1 LDTRPIPST
10 GERLP
15 IIGCGTWQTFD
26 IGSSRSDYPS
36 RQAVL
41 ETLFG
46 VGGSV
51 IDSSPMYGSSERVVG
66 DLLAAMNGHG
76 KAFVATKVW
85 TPGRAAGITQMEQSM
100 RLLRTDRID
109 LMQIHNLVDWRSHL
123 PTLRDWKREGRIR
136 YVGVT
141 HYQAGAFADLEAA
154 IRDEQFDFL
163 QVNYALDEREA
174 ERRLLPLAAERG
186 VAVLVNLPFGAGGL
200 VRKLA
205 HRPLPDWAK
214 EIGAGSWP
222 EVLLKFVLAN
232 PAVTCVI
239 PGTSRAD
246 HMAINARAGTGPYP
260 DAALAKR
267 MVAAIEG

>member
-1 LDTRPIPST
+1 
-10 GERLP
+10 
-15 IIGCGTWQTFD
+15 
-26 IGSSRSDYPS
+26 
-36 RQAVL
+36 
-41 ETLFG
+41 
-46 VGGSV
+46 
-51 IDSSPMYGSSERVVG
+51 
-66 DLLAAMNGHG
+66 
-76 KAFVATKVW
+76 
-85 TPGRAAGITQMEQSM
+85 MEQSM

-141 HYQAGAFADLEAA
+141 HYQAGAFTDLEAA

-205 HRPLPDWAK
+205 RRPLPDWAK

-222 EVLLKFVLAN
+222 EALLKFVLAN
-232 PAVTCVI
+232 PAVTSVI

-246 HMAINARAGTGPYP
+246 HMAINAKAGTGPYP
-260 DAALAKR
+260 DAALVKR
-267 MVAAIEG
+267 MIATIEG